1 MTRTLL
7 LLFILFSHSLIAQVN
22 LNQGLVAYYPFN
34 GNANDASGN
43 GNNGTP
49 MNGVQLTTDRYGNPN
64 SAYYFDG
71 VDDYITI
78 PNSSNLNPTN
88 GLSIVLS
95 FNPSRNGLQNLLGKI
110 SYTGAVGTQYQVAM
124 DFNLYPG
131 ALFGVNPISNGCIGT
146 PLNTAYVNTNS
157 PITINQWYCLVA
169 TFDNGI
175 MKIYLDGVLIQT
187 ANAGFTTLNQ
197 CSNASIQIG
206 TWWNGDPLFFQGK
219 IDNIRIYN
227 RALNQDEVNA
237 VGDCSTTSCNNW
249 LSVPNTGSYVTT
261 GDVDVA
267 GTQITVEA
275 NFNRT
280 AVANSTGGYGFLVS
294 KHTGPGNINYALW
307 PNGCGI
313 STTTNGNA
321 LLYENCPIELNKT
334 YHVAMVYDGSTL
346 KFYRNGFLHNQMPLT
361 GNIITNDLLTTIG
374 QASSVGAPE
383 IYQFLG
389 YINEVRIWN
398 VARTQSE
405 IQAYMHSPLP
415 SPTTQP
421 GLLAYYVF
429 NDLANKQG
437 NAAYNGTLAGAAS
450 INATNPDCD
459 FIADSCQVSCN
470 TKNDFIFQQSTC
482 DPLSI
487 EFKPSS
493 ISFDS
498 IGWDFGDGITLT
510 NNSNPAHTYSNYG
523 NYTVKMISNIGTCHD
538 TLVRAIS
545 ITVSFD
551 NDLIK
556 TRDTTICLG
565 TSKQLLTS
573 PSLNFCWSPIDYLD
587 DPNSSSPVTS
597 SPRNITYYYTA
608 KVEGGNLI
616 KNGNF
621 DSGNTDFTSD
631 YQYSASGLPPGVF
644 FVGTNPSTWN
654 PGMPACKDHTTGNG
668 NMMLVNGA
676 ETDGVAVWSETITV
690 LPNTNYA
697 FSTWIQNISN
707 TNPARLQF
715 SVNNTPLGDIFEAS
729 TTSCLW
735 EQFYIVWN
743 SGNNNTATISII
755 NKNTLFT
762 GNDFALDDISFS
774 PIYIKMD
781 SVIIT
786 VDSPYVK
793 TSNDT
798 AFCAGEQIQLYTTG
812 ASTYSWSPATGLS
825 NFNIPNPVAS
835 PVATTN
841 YIVTGID
848 PKGCTSKD
856 SVLITVNPKP
866 VITRSNDTLICK
878 NTTAQLFAG
887 GGTTY
892 SWSPSATLND
902 PNSSN
907 PVATPPVSTEYYVT
921 VTDANSCTNTD
932 SVRVN
937 IRPDPVFSISPP
949 GNLCENN
956 SVQLAASGG
965 DIYAWQPS
973 ASLDNTN
980 SPNPIASPGTTTNY
994 SVQITETTCN
1004 NSKTLSTTITVVP
1017 SPVVHAS
1024 KSNDVDCSNDAS
1036 NLSATGAVSYSWSPA
1051 ATLNDPNIQ
1060 NPIARPTATTL
1071 YTVKGTDANGCTNMD
1086 TVTVYVNGTN
1096 KGGYLMPNAF
1106 TPNNDGKNDCYG
1118 IKYWGI
1124 IQELDFSIY
1133 NRWGQL
1139 IFHTN
1144 QPGQCWD
1151 GTYKGVP
1158 QNPDVYIYMIKAKTT
1173 CDQDVFRKG
1182 TFMLI
1187 R

>member
-459 FIADSCQVSCN
+459 FIADSCQASCN
-470 TKNDFIFQQSTC
+470 TINDFTILQSTC
-482 DPLSI
+482 DLLSI
-487 EFKPSS
+487 SFQPTAL
-493 ISFDS
+493 SFDS
-498 IGWDFGDGITLT
+498 IGWDFGDGNSVT
-510 NNSNPAHTYSNYG
+510 NNSSPTHLYNNYG
-523 NYTVKMISNIGTCHD
+523 NYTVKMIVNSGACSD
-538 TLVRAIS
+538 
-545 ITVSFD
+545 TVSKTITISVVQD
-551 NDLIK
+551 DQLIS
-556 TRDTTICLG
+556 TGDTTVCLG
-565 TSKQLLTS
+565 SSTRILTKA
-573 PSLNFCWSPIDYLD
+573 SLDFCWTPTSYLD
-587 DPNSSSPVTS
+587 DPNSSTPATS
-597 SPRNITYYYTA
+597 TPHNITYYYTA
-608 KVEGGNLI
+608 KVMGNNLI
-616 KNGNF
+616 TNGDF
-621 DSGNTDFTSD
+621 SAGNTGFASD
-631 YQYSASGLPPGVF
+631 YQYSSSGLPSGVY
-644 FVGTNPSTWN
+644 FVGANPGTWN
-654 PGMPACKDHTTGNG
+654 PGMPACVDHTSGNG
-668 NMMLVNGA
+668 NMLLVNGA
-676 ETDGVAVWSETITV
+676 ETEGVKIWSETV
-690 LPNTNYA
+690 PVQPNTNYA
-697 FSTWIQNISN
+697 FSTWIEHITN
-707 TNPARLQF
+707 TNPAKLQF
-715 SVNNTPLGDIFEAS
+715 SINGVPLGNIFQANS
-729 TTSCLW
+729 TSCLW
-735 EQFYIVWN
+735 EQFYVLWN
-743 SGNNNTATISII
+743 SGNTTTATISII
-755 NKNTLFT
+755 NKNILFD

-774 PIYIKMD
+774 PFYIKRD
-781 SVIIT
+781 SVMIT
-786 VDSPYVK
+786 VDSPYIK
-793 TSNDT
+793 TNNDT
-798 AFCAGEQIQLYTTG
+798 TLCAGGKAQLNTAG
-812 ASTYSWSPATGLS
+812 ATSYSWAPATGLS
-825 NFNIPNPVAS
+825 NSNIPNPIAS
-835 PVATTN
+835 PLSTTK
-841 YIVTGID
+841 YFVTGTDIN
-848 PKGCTSKD
+848 GCSSKD

-866 VITRSNDTLICK
+866 VITKSNDTLICK
-878 NTTAQLFAG
+878 NSSVQLIAG
-887 GGTTY
+887 GGIVY
-892 SWSPSATLND
+892 NWSPIISLND
-902 PNSSN
+902 PGIAN
-907 PVATPPVSTEYYVT
+907 PVASPPLSTKYYVT
-921 VTDANSCTNTD
+921 VTDANNCTNTD
-932 SVRVN
+932 SVMVR
-937 IRPDPVFSISPP
+937 IRPDPVFTISPP

-956 SVQLAASGG
+956 SIQLSASGG
-965 DIYAWQPS
+965 DVYAWQPVS
-973 ASLDNTN
+973 SL
-980 SPNPIASPGTTTNY
+980 
-994 SVQITETTCN
+994 
-1004 NSKTLSTTITVVP
+1004 
-1017 SPVVHAS
+1017 
-1024 KSNDVDCSNDAS
+1024 
-1036 NLSATGAVSYSWSPA
+1036 
-1051 ATLNDPNIQ
+1051 
-1060 NPIARPTATTL
+1060 
-1071 YTVKGTDANGCTNMD
+1071 
-1086 TVTVYVNGTN
+1086 
-1096 KGGYLMPNAF
+1096 
-1106 TPNNDGKNDCYG
+1106 
-1118 IKYWGI
+1118 
-1124 IQELDFSIY
+1124 
-1133 NRWGQL
+1133 NRVCCL
-1139 IFHTN
+1139 
-1144 QPGQCWD
+1144 
-1151 GTYKGVP
+1151 
-1158 QNPDVYIYMIKAKTT
+1158 
-1173 CDQDVFRKG
+1173 
-1182 TFMLI
+1182 
-1187 R
+1187 